1 MITGKALEQSEIS
14 LGCESL
20 WKCCEA
26 VALQAGSLTD
36 LPPRTEANSS
46 PEIWRSHTQ
55 QGPPG
60 GPYFYAAQQT
70 APRAQSFQI
79 RAHRCR
85 RGQPLQRSWAS
96 DFTKFWWSC
105 EGFSDNIQA
114 VAVEMASNAAGWP
127 RAQINGRCHKR
138 NGQAQNIYLT
148 RARWNSPRPGHCWTF
163 QPHPGW
169 ALVQA
174 PVRRRNATSWGAA
187 VHCLGWKTS
196 WSCFGFEQRGD
207 KPYRHETRRR
217 HQRKSCLCKAINT
230 LFQACWRKRKITP
243 LPCPSSLSLPTWRAW
258 RGCKTGHRPNLVF
271 ECLQHWKIFHQT
283 MFFLARLDFFP
294 PPLTAPGSPRMVLYF
309 WYTFL
314 CWRTQRHHG
323 SRYSRRVQC
332 DTQVKPEEEVAR
344 SFNVDNI
351 FSALLFFYC
360 ESRFRGV
367 QSPIGGGDG

>member
-1 MITGKALEQSEIS
+1 MLTASKILNFLSLLRRCSKLIFFVYGGRPFCTSWSKNWYSSECCAHDRLYPSAWSANEFRGLCVHVHPPYYSLSRYCIPYFMQCMYMFIMEKRLARQYYSPNDYWKGLIWSNQKIS

-60 GPYFYAAQQT
+60 GPHFYAARQT
-70 APRAQSFQI
+70 APRAQRFQI

-114 VAVEMASNAAGWP
+114 VAVEMASNTAGWP

-174 PVRRRNATSWGAA
+174 PVRRGNATSWGAA

-196 WSCFGFEQRGD
+196 KSCFGFEQRGD

-271 ECLQHWKIFHQT
+271 
-283 MFFLARLDFFP
+283 
-294 PPLTAPGSPRMVLYF
+294 
-309 WYTFL
+309 
-314 CWRTQRHHG
+314 
-323 SRYSRRVQC
+323 
-332 DTQVKPEEEVAR
+332 
-344 SFNVDNI
+344 
-351 FSALLFFYC
+351 
-360 ESRFRGV
+360 
-367 QSPIGGGDG
+367 